1 MFQGEA
7 TRISLLL
14 HNWADASVFLRQSR
28 ILKQQ
33 IFVSENV
40 EKPDFQ
46 NSDRSSKKSFFLFK
60 DNLWIK

>member
-1 MFQGEA
+1 MFQGEV
-7 TRISLLL
+7 TQIFPQL
-14 HNWADASVFLRQSR
+14 HHWHDASVFLRQSR

-46 NSDRSSKKSFFLFK
+46 NSDRSSKKSFFLLK
-60 DNLWIK
+60 EK

>member
-7 TRISLLL
+7 TRISPLL
-14 HNWADASVFLRQSR
+14 HNSADASVFLRQSR

-40 EKPDFQ
+40 EKPGFQ
-46 NSDRSSKKSFFLFK
+46 NSDRSSKKSFLLFK
-60 DNLWIK
+60 DNLWIE